1 MATALY
7 NSPAFVDDPLLPFL
21 WSIKKALEDSTHNL
35 TKLLSYCINKF
46 KDNHRYQ
53 NDPRFLK
60 IWFLY
65 MDASADFDCVFKQL
79 LDSDVCANDASLYV
93 YSACFFEAKGRL
105 RDAQTIYKLGISRN
119 AESIKWLEKAYT
131 LFLSRLSEICNAASS
146 QKADYK
152 ESATLQND
160 GINPWDTS
168 TLNDLLK
175 KINPLIV
182 KFDGYRSST
191 KPYTGKVALSTLKN
205 ASRNK
210 VIEIG
215 SCMNIISSI
224 DHIYLLGVVV

>member
-1 MATALY
+1 
-7 NSPAFVDDPLLPFL
+7 
-21 WSIKKALEDSTHNL
+21 
-35 TKLLSYCINKF
+35 
-46 KDNHRYQ
+46 
-53 NDPRFLK
+53 
-60 IWFLY
+60 
-65 MDASADFDCVFKQL
+65 
-79 LDSDVCANDASLYV
+79 
-93 YSACFFEAKGRL
+93 
-105 RDAQTIYKLGISRN
+105 
-119 AESIKWLEKAYT
+119 
-131 LFLSRLSEICNAASS
+131 
-146 QKADYK
+146 ADYK

-215 SCMNIISSI
+215 KNRIHIGMRGILRLCGFETAWWKEGLSGLMGTTYTNKMHLLFGGSLEKNSI
-224 DHIYLLGVVV
+224 VKRA